1 MRTVFE
7 MPEATST
14 SVAAWFTD
22 IAGSRVHIVVDTNSG
37 VLRVFNE
44 AWELEAELDS
54 GGYLEA
60 LSTRSIRACFERLA
74 DGTADNNDFYRVAM
88 ALNLAKVRALEI
100 DQALANLLEVGQ
112 DAMAAI
118 RRRHDKW
125 AKWEVLPAE
134 RTAIVEALD
143 AHEAITDASSPLQM
157 MAALDVV
164 RRVIRK
170 QARQP

>member
-1 MRTVFE
+1 MRK
-7 MPEATST
+7 TST
-14 SVAAWFTD
+14 YARKRRHMD
-22 IAGSRVHIVVDTNSG
+22 PLAGIRVLDRARPFDEGDTTAEHIKT
-37 VLRVFNE
+37 
-44 AWELEAELDS
+44 
-54 GGYLEA
+54 
-60 LSTRSIRACFERLA
+60 RACFERLA
-74 DGTADNNDFYRVAM
+74 DGTADNDDFDRVAM

-164 RRVIRK
+164 RRVIK
-170 QARQP
+170 QQMRRA

>member
-1 MRTVFE
+1 MRKTTAYARKRRH
-7 MPEATST
+7 MDPL
-14 SVAAWFTD
+14 
-22 IAGSRVHIVVDTNSG
+22 AGIRVLDRARPFDEGDTTGEHIKT
-37 VLRVFNE
+37 
-44 AWELEAELDS
+44 
-54 GGYLEA
+54 
-60 LSTRSIRACFERLA
+60 RACFERLA
-74 DGTADNNDFYRVAM
+74 DGTADNDDFDRVAM

-134 RTAIVEALD
+134 RTAIVDALD

-164 RRVIRK
+164 RRVIK
-170 QARQP
+170 QQMRRP

>member
-1 MRTVFE
+1 MRKTT
-7 MPEATST
+7 AY
-14 SVAAWFTD
+14 ARKRRNID
-22 IAGSRVHIVVDTNSG
+22 KLAGFRLLDRARPFDEGDTTGEHIKT
-37 VLRVFNE
+37 
-44 AWELEAELDS
+44 
-54 GGYLEA
+54 
-60 LSTRSIRACFERLA
+60 RACFERLA

-100 DQALANLLEVGQ
+100 DQALADLLEAGQ
-112 DAMAAI
+112 NAMATI
-118 RRRHDKW
+118 RRRHGKW
-125 AKWEVLPAE
+125 AKWDVLPAE

-143 AHEAITDASSPLQM
+143 AHEVITDASSPLQM

>member
-1 MRTVFE
+1 MRKTTAYARKRRH
-7 MPEATST
+7 MDPL
-14 SVAAWFTD
+14 
-22 IAGSRVHIVVDTNSG
+22 AGIRVLDRARPFDEGDTTAEHIKT
-37 VLRVFNE
+37 
-44 AWELEAELDS
+44 
-54 GGYLEA
+54 
-60 LSTRSIRACFERLA
+60 RACFERLA
-74 DGTADNNDFYRVAM
+74 DGTADNDDFDRVAM

-134 RTAIVEALD
+134 KAVIAESMD

-164 RRVIRK
+164 RSVIK
-170 QARQP
+170 QQMRRP

>member
-1 MRTVFE
+1 MRK
-7 MPEATST
+7 TST
-14 SVAAWFTD
+14 YARKRRHMD
-22 IAGSRVHIVVDTNSG
+22 PLAGIRVLDRARPFDEGDTTAEHIKT
-37 VLRVFNE
+37 
-44 AWELEAELDS
+44 
-54 GGYLEA
+54 
-60 LSTRSIRACFERLA
+60 RACFERLA
-74 DGTADNNDFYRVAM
+74 DGTADNDDFNRVAM

-164 RRVIRK
+164 RRVIK
-170 QARQP
+170 QQMRRP

>member
-1 MRTVFE
+1 MRK
-7 MPEATST
+7 TST
-14 SVAAWFTD
+14 YARKLRYAD
-22 IAGSRVHIVVDTNSG
+22 KMAGFRLLDRARPFDEGDTTAEHIKT
-37 VLRVFNE
+37 
-44 AWELEAELDS
+44 
-54 GGYLEA
+54 
-60 LSTRSIRACFERLA
+60 RACFERLA
-74 DGTADNNDFYRVAM
+74 DGTADNDDFNRVAT

-134 RTAIVEALD
+134 RTAIVDALD

-164 RRVIRK
+164 RSVIK
-170 QARQP
+170 QQMRRP

>member
-1 MRTVFE
+1 MRK
-7 MPEATST
+7 TST
-14 SVAAWFTD
+14 YARKRRHMD
-22 IAGSRVHIVVDTNSG
+22 PLAGIRVLDRARPFDEGDTTAEHIKT
-37 VLRVFNE
+37 
-44 AWELEAELDS
+44 
-54 GGYLEA
+54 
-60 LSTRSIRACFERLA
+60 RACFERLG
-74 DGTADNNDFYRVAM
+74 DGTADNDDFDRVAM

-134 RTAIVEALD
+134 RTAIVDALD

-164 RRVIRK
+164 RSVIK
-170 QARQP
+170 QQMRRP

>member
-1 MRTVFE
+1 MRK
-7 MPEATST
+7 TST
-14 SVAAWFTD
+14 YARKRRNLD
-22 IAGSRVHIVVDTNSG
+22 KLAGFRLLDRARPFDEGDTTGEHIKT
-37 VLRVFNE
+37 
-44 AWELEAELDS
+44 
-54 GGYLEA
+54 
-60 LSTRSIRACFERLA
+60 RACFERLA
-74 DGTADNNDFYRVAM
+74 DGTADNDDFGRVAM

-134 RTAIVEALD
+134 RTAIVDALD

-157 MAALDVV
+157 LAALDVV
-164 RRVIRK
+164 RRVIK
-170 QARQP
+170 QQMRRP

>member
-1 MRTVFE
+1 MRKTT
-7 MPEATST
+7 AY
-14 SVAAWFTD
+14 ARKRRHTD
-22 IAGSRVHIVVDTNSG
+22 PLAGIRVLDRARPFDEGDTTAEHIKT
-37 VLRVFNE
+37 
-44 AWELEAELDS
+44 
-54 GGYLEA
+54 
-60 LSTRSIRACFERLA
+60 RACFERLA
-74 DGTADNNDFYRVAM
+74 DGTADNDDFDRVAM

-170 QARQP
+170 QAIQP

>member
-1 MRTVFE
+1 MRK
-7 MPEATST
+7 TST
-14 SVAAWFTD
+14 YARKRRHMD
-22 IAGSRVHIVVDTNSG
+22 PLAGIRVLDRARPFDEGDTTGEHIKT
-37 VLRVFNE
+37 
-44 AWELEAELDS
+44 
-54 GGYLEA
+54 
-60 LSTRSIRACFERLA
+60 RACFERLA
-74 DGTADNNDFYRVAM
+74 DGTADNDDFNRVAM

-134 RTAIVEALD
+134 RTAIVDALD

-164 RRVIRK
+164 RRVIK
-170 QARQP
+170 QQMRRP

>member
-1 MRTVFE
+1 MRKTTAYARKHRH
-7 MPEATST
+7 MDPL
-14 SVAAWFTD
+14 
-22 IAGSRVHIVVDTNSG
+22 AGIRVLDRARPFDEGDTTGEHIKT
-37 VLRVFNE
+37 
-44 AWELEAELDS
+44 
-54 GGYLEA
+54 
-60 LSTRSIRACFERLA
+60 RACFERLA
-74 DGTADNNDFYRVAM
+74 DGTADNDDFDRVAM

-134 RTAIVEALD
+134 RTAIVDALD

-164 RRVIRK
+164 RSVIK
-170 QARQP
+170 QQMRRP